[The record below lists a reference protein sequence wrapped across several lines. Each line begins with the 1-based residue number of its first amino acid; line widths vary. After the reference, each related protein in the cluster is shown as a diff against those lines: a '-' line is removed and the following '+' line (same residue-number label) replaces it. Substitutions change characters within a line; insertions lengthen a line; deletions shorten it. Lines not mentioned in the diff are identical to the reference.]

1 MDIAAGHIM
10 GFVLILTRIGAFFA
24 ASPLFSWQAIPIQ
37 SKVTIALILA
47 AFFAAMT
54 PFPAETATLN
64 VIEATIRIAD
74 ETFYGLAMGLV
85 AYSLMAVIRVAGGII
100 EQQVGLTMASVM
112 DPFSGEDGQPIG
124 TLLEIIFVM
133 LLFVTDSH
141 HLLLQIL
148 NRSFEGY
155 AAGTTPTAGTLVE
168 SVLKA
173 GSAMMMLALKLS
185 APILGAFLLL
195 MVVLAFMARVAPEA
209 NILFLSMPLRC
220 GLGLLMV
227 GIFLPFMAAYLKQ
240 FTEWMERLIPL

>member
-1 MDIAAGHIM
+1 MDIAAGNIM

-24 ASPLFSWQAIPIQ
+24 TSPLFSWQAIPIQ

-54 PFPAETATLN
+54 PFPADAATMN
-64 VIEATIRIAD
+64 VVEATVRIAD

-85 AYSLMAVIRVAGGII
+85 AYSLLAVIRVAGGII

-112 DPFSGEDGQPIG
+112 DPFTGEDGEPIG
-124 TLLEIIFVM
+124 LLLEIIFVM
-133 LLFVTDSH
+133 LLFQTDAH

-148 NRSFEGY
+148 NRSFDGY
-155 AAGTTPTAGTLVE
+155 APGTIPTAGALAE

-195 MVVLAFMARVAPEA
+195 KIGRASWWGRV
-209 NILFLSMPLRC
+209 
-220 GLGLLMV
+220 
-227 GIFLPFMAAYLKQ
+227 
-240 FTEWMERLIPL
+240 

>member
-1 MDIAAGHIM
+1 MTGVQTCA
-10 GFVLILTRIGAFFA
+10 L
-24 ASPLFSWQAIPIQ
+24 PI
-37 SKVTIALILA
+37 S
-47 AFFAAMT
+47 
-54 PFPAETATLN
+54 AETATLN

>member
-1 MDIAAGHIM
+1 M

-64 VIEATIRIAD
+64 VAEVTVRIAD

-112 DPFSGEDGQPIG
+112 DPFSGEEGQPIG

-155 AAGTTPTAGTLVE
+155 SPGITPTAGTLVE

-173 GSAMMMLALKLS
+173 GSAMMMLSLKLS

-220 GLGLLMV
+220 GLGLLML

-240 FTEWMERLIPL
+240 FTEWLERLIPL

>member
-148 NRSFEGY
+148 SRSFEGY